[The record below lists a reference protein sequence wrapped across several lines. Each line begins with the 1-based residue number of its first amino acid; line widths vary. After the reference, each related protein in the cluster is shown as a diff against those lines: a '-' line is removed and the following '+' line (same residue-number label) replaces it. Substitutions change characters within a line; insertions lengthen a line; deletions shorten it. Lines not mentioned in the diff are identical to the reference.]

1 MAGDNPIDP
10 NHEEIEQLYDELL
23 QCHRKSEFANAK
35 PVAERLATALG
46 ELTPER
52 VKWYVHHWILVWET
66 RGNLEEACRLQ
77 DVDIVRKRREIESG
91 DFDAYTNLLTE
102 QVEYLQN
109 SLYLQ
114 ALRYETRGN
123 RRAAIDCLREVYD
136 LSNRYGIA
144 PDEDTRAFYVEMMSS
159 DE

>member
-1 MAGDNPIDP
+1 MDP
-10 NHEEIEQLYDELL
+10 TTKEIEWLYNELM
-23 QCHRKSEFANAK
+23 QCHRRSDFANAK

-46 ELTPER
+46 ELTPES

-77 DVDIVRKRREIESG
+77 DEDIVRKRREIESG
-91 DFDAYTNLLTE
+91 DFDAFTNLLTE

-114 ALRYETRGN
+114 ALRYEEHGN
-123 RRAAIDCLREVYD
+123 RHAAIDCLREVYD
-136 LSNRYGIA
+136 LGRRYGIG
-144 PDEDTRAFYVEMMSS
+144 PGEDTQAFYVQLMSS
-159 DE
+159 DDPSASF